1 MGRDSGLRTT
11 SHAAY
16 SRMVL
21 NQSRL
26 NDVTRIVA
34 DGLFEAAR
42 TIIELAAER
51 APDSPTPT
59 AKFPF
64 GAGEG
69 LPKQGG
75 VLVYVGNVKIHGWS
89 IRGDQP
95 KKPRSARLSTKQHSV
110 VALAGFGFPGRFS
123 ERGTIRQRAQPFL
136 APSRDEVAPRIP
148 EIVGEIT
155 RPALAAAR

>member
-1 MGRDSGLRTT
+1 MARGLTQRV
-11 SHAAY
+11 
-16 SRMVL
+16 VL
-21 NQSRL
+21 HRETIDAVIL
-26 NDVTRIVA
+26 GGV
-34 DGLFEAAR
+34 DGLFALAKDVVLEAA
-42 TIIELAAER
+42 AN
-51 APDSPTPT
+51 APDSPYDPY
-59 AKFPF
+59 P
-64 GAGEG
+64 AGEG

-75 VLVYVGNVKIHGWS
+75 VLVYVGNTKTHGWS